1 MFIIGPMPPQG
12 PPGPQMRP
20 QAPLPA
26 ASNVT
31 NDPRGAHCRIF
42 VGNLNTIAM
51 KKEDVEAIFRRYVQD
66 KEVLFGLY
74 SV

>member
-1 MFIIGPMPPQG
+1 MISG
-12 PPGPQMRP
+12 PGPGPMRP
-20 QAPLPA
+20 QVPVPNMPSS

-51 KKEDVEAIFRRYVQD
+51 KKEDVEGIFRRYL
-66 KEVLFGLY
+66 VLNYFRIY
-74 SV
+74 P

>member
-1 MFIIGPMPPQG
+1 MAGQ
-12 PPGPQMRP
+12 
-20 QAPLPA
+20 

-51 KKEDVEAIFRRYVQD
+51 KKEDVEAIFRR
-66 KEVLFGLY
+66 
-74 SV
+74 